1 MLMNKCPYILL
12 HCTVQC
18 ASMKN
23 CTANLD
29 SMEFSKFT
37 NSQEYLS
44 PGIQKFRIP
53 QKELG
58 EL

>member
-1 MLMNKCPYILL
+1 
-12 HCTVQC
+12 
-18 ASMKN
+18 MKN

-29 SMEFSKFT
+29 CMEFYKFT

-44 PGIQKFRIP
+44 PGIQKFLIP

-58 EL
+58 ELQGSG